1 MAHGSPT
8 EMSDLY
14 HAFTLLSL
22 NSRVTML
29 SAVVGSSGSLKEMNQ
44 ILLPDF
50 SANDSSSPHSKST
63 SILHSTCIS
72 IFTSL
77 LDFQSQHPIP
87 PGPCQIL
94 FQSFEEVPP
103 PTLLNFSE
111 LRISFLLHLLIR
123 SLTHVFTIWFKSPGL
138 LAQAPSPWIQT
149 VFPISS
155 PTHLISTI
163 PAWRAGL
170 LTLWLCVPGP
180 VHSCG

>member
-1 MAHGSPT
+1 MGQRGLLACSMAHGSPT

-111 LRISFLLHLLIR
+111 LRISFLLHLLIH
-123 SLTHVFTIWFKSPGL
+123 SLTNLCSTVRPGL
-138 LAQAPSPWIQT
+138 SLRKK
-149 VFPISS
+149 PI
-155 PTHLISTI
+155 PTSEIFNKVTGTTCQFQLLKSLIKS
-163 PAWRAGL
+163 
-170 LTLWLCVPGP
+170 
-180 VHSCG
+180 H

>member
-1 MAHGSPT
+1 
-8 EMSDLY
+8 
-14 HAFTLLSL
+14 
-22 NSRVTML
+22 
-29 SAVVGSSGSLKEMNQ
+29 MNQ
-44 ILLPDF
+44 ILLTNF

-103 PTLLNFSE
+103 PSLLNFPE
-111 LRISFLLHLLIR
+111 LWISSLLHLLIR
-123 SLTHVFTIWFKSPGL
+123 SLTHLYHLVKSPGL
-138 LAQAPSPWIQT
+138 LARAPSPWIQT
-149 VFPISS
+149 VFPIPS
-155 PTHLISTI
+155 PAHLTPII

-180 VHSCG
+180 VHSCGRRWQCCESRVAQD